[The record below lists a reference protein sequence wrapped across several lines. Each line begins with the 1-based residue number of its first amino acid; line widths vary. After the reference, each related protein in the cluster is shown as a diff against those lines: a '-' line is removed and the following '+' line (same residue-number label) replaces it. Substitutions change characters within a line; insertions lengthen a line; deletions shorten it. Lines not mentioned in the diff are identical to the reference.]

1 MCHNSK
7 KDSRDGLSTIS
18 LSAQEISQTGTLQPL
33 NIFTS
38 CDGNWMSSYEEMN
51 VVWIH
56 DLLPQYDSTLLR
68 YLFVKLS
75 QIRCD
80 LSYENRPPVFR
91 APYEVIID
99 AILAAR
105 CAYPVLLLRHHEYV
119 WSPYINISHTH
130 PLLYPTFEKVGIS
143 SNNILK
149 SSALL
154 EAKKVAC

>member
-68 YLFVKLS
+68 YLFVNLS
-75 QIRCD
+75 HSATSPTRQA
-80 LSYENRPPVFR
+80 VFR